1 MHLQERVVAKERDG
15 ERGVGGKEARVRHLL
30 DGLADAEDDGG
41 VGEGDD
47 NVLVELLLLRRAHRP
62 HRAGVRGE
70 LGNSHLSH
78 SQTVAE
84 GAEGGA
90 GPAAAETVDLRGLLA
105 GEIEDLGVENWRERV
120 DVVDEEEVLE
130 RARLEVRD
138 HDRLAL
144 DLDLDVDEVRVV
156 AALDREELV
165 QRVVGKLRR
174 HEQEARLQNHQRLRH
189 RHRVEVADV
198 DL

>member
-1 MHLQERVVAKERDG
+1 MCGACQIAPAAPRVSETRALANACGD
-15 ERGVGGKEARVRHLL
+15 RGA
-30 DGLADAEDDGG
+30 G
-41 VGEGDD
+41 V
-47 NVLVELLLLRRAHRP
+47 P
-62 HRAGVRGE
+62 GVRGE

-189 RHRVEVADV
+189 RHRVEVAVPTATRTTQPPTSDTTPSQQMCIWV
-198 DL
+198 